1 MRCATFD
8 RPEVEPVARKCLETA
23 GVGDRCEAKS
33 LNFFT
38 EPAFPTGYDVIVM
51 GFILHDWGLPRK
63 MMLMKKVRG
72 VGVCVIA
79 VVESAVCTPLKSGI

>member
-8 RPEVEPVARKCLETA
+8 RPEVEPVARACLAHA
-23 GVGDRCEAKS
+23 GVGDRCQAKS

-38 EPAFPTGYDVIVM
+38 EPSFPSGYDVITM

-63 MMLMKKVRG
+63 MMLMKKVG
-72 VGVCVIA
+72 SMDQLLVLVMEWLVLCW
-79 VVESAVCTPLKSGI
+79 